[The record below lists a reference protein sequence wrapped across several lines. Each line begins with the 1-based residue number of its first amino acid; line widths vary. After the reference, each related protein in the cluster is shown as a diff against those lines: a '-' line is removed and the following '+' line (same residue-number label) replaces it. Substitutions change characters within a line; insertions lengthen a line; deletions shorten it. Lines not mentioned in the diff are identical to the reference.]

1 MANLTIVIDD
11 DTLKRARIKAI
22 QEGTS
27 VNEVCRQAIERFATV
42 PAQGTEQA
50 ILAEL
55 YPFYLG
61 EHRNR
66 TCRRL
71 HFLGSSR
78 RSSRSCAPC
87 PAVSARRSPANRCGR
102 AGRRFTRT

>member
-50 ILAEL
+50 ILTEL
-55 YPFYLG
+55 RTLSSGVRPPESG
-61 EHRNR
+61 EPMWPGREALYEDVMR
-66 TCRRL
+66 ERGLVKDRQPAPRR
-71 HFLGSSR
+71 R
-78 RSSRSCAPC
+78 K
-87 PAVSARRSPANRCGR
+87 
-102 AGRRFTRT
+102 T